1 MTNIPPSPPSFTPT
15 PTTSLNPQDK
25 SQSNKNR
32 KQDKMGEVKIADCG
46 LGQINTTIKTFSS
59 ASKT

>member
-1 MTNIPPSPPSFTPT
+1 MP
-15 PTTSLNPQDK
+15 PTTLDPQDK
-25 SQSNKNR
+25 SQSSKNR
-32 KQDKMGEVKIADCG
+32 KQDTMGEVKIADCG